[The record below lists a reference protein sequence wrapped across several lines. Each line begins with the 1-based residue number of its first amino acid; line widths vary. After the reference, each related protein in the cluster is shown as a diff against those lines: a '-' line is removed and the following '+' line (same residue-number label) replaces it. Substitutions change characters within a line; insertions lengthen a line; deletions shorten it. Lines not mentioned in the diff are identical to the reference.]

1 MDNTTRNLIIEEVAG
16 IIDIPASAYEKAE
29 ARYKDLGEWFGRKE
43 ARCHDF
49 DPHIYS
55 QGSFRIGTVIH
66 PVDDDGEYDLD
77 MGCRLRVGVTKK
89 THTQQQLKAFVGVD
103 IEEYRIARGIQEKRQ
118 ERPRCWRL
126 KYSDKLNFHLD
137 TVPSIPET
145 SERRQLMQE
154 AIVQTGA
161 PAGLA
166 SLVANLTGAITD
178 NRLRNYRIIHDDWLL
193 SNSEGFALWF
203 ESRMKLA
210 KALME
215 SLAQQARAAEVD
227 KLPTYRWKSPLQR
240 CIQLLK
246 RHRDMFFSDDPD
258 GKPASIIITTLSAK
272 AYQGEVEIADALETI
287 LTTMGALVNPT
298 SPRVPNP
305 VNPAEDFADKWS
317 DPALRHHNL
326 EAKFG
331 HWLRQAQ
338 IYFEAIGKERKSE
351 LIVEMVESKLGA
363 LLNVKDLSTK
373 VGIGPTGG
381 LLKPAAVPAGLSFP
395 DKPLVPKNPAGFAY
409 KHRV

>member
-1 MDNTTRNLIIEEVAG
+1 MDNTTRNLLIEEVAG
-16 IIDIPASAYEKAE
+16 PIDIPASAHEKAE

-55 QGSFRIGTVIH
+55 QGSFRLGTVIR

-89 THTQQQLKAFVGVD
+89 THTQQQLKDLVGID
-103 IEEYRIARGIQEKRQ
+103 LEEYRIARGIQEKSQ
-118 ERPRCWRL
+118 EKPRCWRL
-126 KYSDKLNFHLD
+126 KYADKLNFHLD

-145 SERRQLMQE
+145 SERMRLIHE
-154 AIVQTGA
+154 AIVRTGT
-161 PAGLA
+161 PAGLS

-178 NRLRNYRIIHDDWLL
+178 NRMSNYRIIHDAWLL

-203 ESRMKLA
+203 ESRMKLDT
-210 KALME
+210 ALME
-215 SLAQQARAAEVD
+215 SLALQAKAAEVD
-227 KLPTYRWKSPLQR
+227 ELPAYRWKSPLQR
-240 CIQLLK
+240 CVQLLK
-246 RHRDMFFSDDPD
+246 RHRDMFFADDLD

-272 AYQGEVEIADALETI
+272 AYQGEAEIADALETI
-287 LTTMGALVNPT
+287 LTIMGSLVNPT

-317 DPALRHHNL
+317 DPASRQHNL

-338 IYFEAIGKERKSE
+338 IDFEAIGKERKPE
-351 LIVEMVESKLGA
+351 LIVEMVKSKLGA

-395 DKPLVPKNPAGFAY
+395 DKPLVPKKPAKFAW
-409 KHRV
+409 